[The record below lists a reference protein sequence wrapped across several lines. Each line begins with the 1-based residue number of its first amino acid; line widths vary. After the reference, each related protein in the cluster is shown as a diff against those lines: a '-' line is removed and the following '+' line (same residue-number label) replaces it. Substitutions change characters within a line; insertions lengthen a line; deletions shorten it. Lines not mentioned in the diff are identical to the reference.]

1 MTEDWLALIIG
12 NSRLHWAWLTD
23 KTLRQTW
30 DTPHLQAE
38 KVGLL
43 IESQFN
49 FEDYDIPRSTLMPV
63 WKTLPEL
70 WIASVVS
77 EQAQLWE
84 TYPHVSTIALA
95 QIPLKNTYPTLGV
108 DRALAVWGAIVTY
121 GAPVLVID
129 GGTALT
135 FTGANESRSLIG
147 GAILPGLQLQ
157 FRMLGQA
164 TSALPV
170 IETGMMTL
178 PDRWATNTI
187 AAMQSGILYTV
198 SSGIESFIEDWRKR
212 FPQSLVVFTGGDGAL
227 LHCYF
232 QQQSPDFASRI
243 SVDPN
248 LLSLGMCSIRNLSI

>member
-1 MTEDWLALIIG
+1 MTKDWLALIIG

-38 KVGLL
+38 KVELL

-49 FEDYDIPRSTLMPV
+49 FEGYDIPRSALMPV
-63 WKTLPEL
+63 WERLPEL
-70 WIASVVS
+70 WLASVVP
-77 EQAQLWE
+77 QQTQLWE
-84 TYPHVSTIALA
+84 TYPHVRAIALA
-95 QIPLKNTYPTLGV
+95 QIPLQNTYSTLGV
-108 DRALAVWGAIVTY
+108 DRALAAWGAIVTY

-135 FTGANESRSLIG
+135 FTGVDETRSLVG

-170 IETGMMTL
+170 VETMLL

-187 AAMQSGILYTV
+187 ASIQSGIFYTV
-198 SSGIESFIEDWRKR
+198 LSGIESFIKDWRKR
-212 FPQSLVVFTGGDGAL
+212 FPQSVVVFTGGDSNL
-227 LHCYF
+227 LYRYF
-232 QQQSPDFASRI
+232 QQQSLVSASQI
-243 SVDPN
+243 GVDPD
-248 LLSLGMCSIRNLSI
+248 LLFLGMCSVRNLLGS